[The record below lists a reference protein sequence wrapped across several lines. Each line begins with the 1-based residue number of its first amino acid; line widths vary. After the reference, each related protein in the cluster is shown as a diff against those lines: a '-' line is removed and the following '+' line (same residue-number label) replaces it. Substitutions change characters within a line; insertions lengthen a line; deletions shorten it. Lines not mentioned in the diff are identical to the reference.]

1 MARLLRHLRVR
12 PQVHHLPLP
21 LSCPI
26 RKMFELYQRFSLR
39 EKTLFIGFL
48 WFVLLFW
55 GFAALGRII
64 ETTQAT
70 GNQKKLLE
78 GQGLM
83 ISREAQIDAELK
95 IQQGKFDSSRTYDKD
110 QLFARVE
117 AMAER
122 MNPTLSTSRTVGEPG
137 DIFNVHTVPV
147 RFRDEPIASL
157 IQFDN
162 ALQGEPYISLET
174 ARIQADRK
182 DPRKLDAVFEITSF
196 ELKKQ

>member
-1 MARLLRHLRVR
+1 
-12 PQVHHLPLP
+12 
-21 LSCPI
+21 
-26 RKMFELYQRFSLR
+26 MFELYQRFSLR

-78 GQGLM
+78 GQDLM
-83 ISREAQIDAELK
+83 ISREVQIDAELK

-122 MNPTLSTSRTVGEPG
+122 MNPTLSTSRTVPG
-137 DIFNVHTVPV
+137 DIFNIHTVPV

>member
-1 MARLLRHLRVR
+1 
-12 PQVHHLPLP
+12 
-21 LSCPI
+21 
-26 RKMFELYQRFSLR
+26 
-39 EKTLFIGFL
+39 
-48 WFVLLFW
+48 
-55 GFAALGRII
+55 
-64 ETTQAT
+64 
-70 GNQKKLLE
+70 
-78 GQGLM
+78 M
-83 ISREAQIDAELK
+83 ISRESQIDAELK
-95 IQQGKFDSSRTYDKD
+95 LQQGKFDSSRTYDKD

-122 MNPTLSTSRTVGEPG
+122 MNPTLSTSRTQEG

>member
-1 MARLLRHLRVR
+1 
-12 PQVHHLPLP
+12 
-21 LSCPI
+21 
-26 RKMFELYQRFSLR
+26 MFELYQRFTLR

-55 GFAALGRII
+55 GLAALGRIV
-64 ETTQAT
+64 ETLQVT
-70 GNQKKLLE
+70 GTQKKLLE
-78 GQGLM
+78 GQELL
-83 ISREAQIDAELK
+83 ISRESEIDAELK

-122 MNPTLSTSRTVGEPG
+122 MNPTLSTSRTQEG
-137 DIFNVHTVPV
+137 DIFSVHTVPV

-162 ALQGEPYISLET
+162 ALQGEPYISLEN
-174 ARIQADRK
+174 ARIIADRK

>member
-1 MARLLRHLRVR
+1 MLE
-12 PQVHHLPLP
+12 
-21 LSCPI
+21 
-26 RKMFELYQRFSLR
+26 FYQRFSLR
-39 EKTLFIGFL
+39 EKGLFVGFI

-55 GFAALGRII
+55 GSGNLGRAKRTI
-64 ETTQAT
+64 
-70 GNQKKLLE
+70 
-78 GQGLM
+78 QGIKVHREELKVQDTW
-83 ISREAQIDAELK
+83 ISSEPQIDASLK
-95 IQQGKFDSSRTYDKD
+95 AQQSNFDSSQTYDKD

-122 MNPTLSTSRTVGEPG
+122 MNPTLSTSRTTEG
-137 DIFNVHTVPV
+137 DIFNIHTVPV

-162 ALQGEPYISLET
+162 ALQGEPAISIET

-196 ELKKQ
+196 ELKQE